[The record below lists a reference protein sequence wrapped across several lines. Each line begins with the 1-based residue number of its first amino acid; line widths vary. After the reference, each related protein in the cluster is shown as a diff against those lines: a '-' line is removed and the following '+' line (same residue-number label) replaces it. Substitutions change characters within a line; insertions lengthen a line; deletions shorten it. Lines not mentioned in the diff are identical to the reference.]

1 MSVRSSNRTQ
11 SRIFYLALFL
21 VIGGVIG
28 YITAAQKLRGRK
40 PTVRT
45 VEGYEYGLL
54 SSLAE
59 GKTDKD
65 MSRHGFTEVYEYFFS
80 PLKESVTR
88 IFEIGVLD
96 GGSLLVWRDYFPQA
110 TVYGIDIKD
119 TAHLNSERIKTFIAD
134 QENREQLQLFIDNS
148 GGNFDIIVDDGGHSM
163 KQQQVSFGFLFEHVN
178 PGGYYII
185 EDVHT
190 SLAMYAARHGVEA
203 DESNTTLR
211 MINNFIRNGLIE
223 SPYILPGE
231 EEYLNNNIE
240 YCNLFRR
247 DNDRLSTT
255 CIFRKK
261 AN

>member
-1 MSVRSSNRTQ
+1 MSVKSSTRLQ
-11 SRIFYLALFL
+11 SKFLYLVLLL

-28 YITAAQKLRGRK
+28 YVTATQKLRDRK
-40 PTVRT
+40 PTGRT

-54 SSLAE
+54 SNLAE
-59 GKTDKD
+59 GETDKS
-65 MSRHGFTEVYEYFFS
+65 MSHHGFTEVYEYFFS
-80 PLKESVTR
+80 PLRESVTR
-88 IFEIGVLD
+88 IFEIGVLN
-96 GGSLLVWRDYFPQA
+96 GGSLHVWQDYFARA

-119 TAHLNSERIKTFIAD
+119 TSHLDSERIKTFIAD
-134 QENREQLQLFIDNS
+134 QENREQLQSFIDDS
-148 GGNFDIIVDDGGHSM
+148 GGNFDIIVDDGGHTM

-190 SLAMYAARHGVEA
+190 SLAMYAPRFGVEA

-211 MINNFIRNGLIE
+211 MINYFIRTGLIE

-231 EEYLNNNIE
+231 EEYLNINIG

-247 DNDRLSTT
+247 DNDRHSMT